1 LIAHLQVVLA
11 RMTRLSEELSM
22 IPKLPLFEGAGAGE
36 AGRWS
41 APVGVL
47 LVPVVLRT
55 ESCGKIVDDVVATSG
70 GYFLALQVKTEEMV

>member
-1 LIAHLQVVLA
+1 MIAHLQVVLA

-22 IPKLPLFEGAGAGE
+22 IPKPPFLEGPCAGE
-36 AGRWS
+36 TDRWS

-47 LVPVVLRT
+47 LVPVVLGT
-55 ESCGKIVDDVVATSG
+55 ESCGKTVDDVVATS